1 MPLLLLLPVAVVV
14 AVAVDVHIAA
24 ISAPLVAVD
33 VHIAVA
39 VDVQI
44 CKTRQLKAKAKSTK
58 MDELVQI
65 LVIKASL
72 WSQEDE
78 EKKSGASSV
87 SKDAWTPSSPKSAFE
102 KIEELMRAADKDSV
116 GRFAEALKAK
126 SKSVQEDDA

>member
-1 MPLLLLLPVAVVV
+1 MLAPKKAGSLLASQIVADNV
-14 AVAVDVHIAA
+14 AAQRKSLRAA
-24 ISAPLVAVD
+24 MQSVSKERKK
-33 VHIAVA
+33 
-39 VDVQI
+39 QI
-44 CKTRQLKAKAKSTK
+44 RKTRQLKAKAKSTK
-58 MDELVQI
+58 MDELMQI
-65 LVIKASL
+65 LVMKASL

-78 EKKSGASSV
+78 EKKSGGSSG